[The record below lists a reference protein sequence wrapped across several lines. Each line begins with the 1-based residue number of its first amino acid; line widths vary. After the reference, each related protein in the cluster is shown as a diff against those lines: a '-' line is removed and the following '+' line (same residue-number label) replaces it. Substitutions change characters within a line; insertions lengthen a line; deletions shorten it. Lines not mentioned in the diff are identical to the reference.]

1 MQVDDAIDS
10 SLLDVSGAPSGALS
24 SRFKID
30 QFRVV
35 SINRDSARG
44 VSRAVEVLI
53 EVHHGR
59 PGFYDGKTSDFLGS
73 GNPGRPGF
81 YDQLVTAGMAAPFL
95 ARRGFHVL
103 PQQVWPASRSRST
116 WPGHSPQR
124 WLRLMATCP
133 AWRSSNDR
141 RARRRRRFW
150 MRQVAVAVHLL
161 EPGPHSRVVFLAGFF
176 LGGRCAALV
185 AGG

>member
-59 PGFYDGKTSDFLGS
+59 PGFT
-73 GNPGRPGF
+73 
-81 YDQLVTAGMAAPFL
+81 MAKPVIFL
-95 ARRGFHVL
+95 AVEIPAGRGFTISL
-103 PQQVWPASRSRST
+103 
-116 WPGHSPQR
+116 
-124 WLRLMATCP
+124 
-133 AWRSSNDR
+133 
-141 RARRRRRFW
+141 
-150 MRQVAVAVHLL
+150 
-161 EPGPHSRVVFLAGFF
+161 
-176 LGGRCAALV
+176 
-185 AGG
+185 

>member
-59 PGFYDGKTSDFLGS
+59 PGFYD
-73 GNPGRPGF
+73 
-81 YDQLVTAGMAAPFL
+81 QLVTAGRAL
-95 ARRGFHVL
+95 
-103 PQQVWPASRSRST
+103 S
-116 WPGHSPQR
+116 
-124 WLRLMATCP
+124 CP
-133 AWRSSNDR
+133 AWFPDVPPAASLASVSVTLDSARPLSS
-141 RARRRRRFW
+141 A
-150 MRQVAVAVHLL
+150 MVAADGHVS
-161 EPGPHSRVVFLAGFF
+161 GLA
-176 LGGRCAALV
+176 
-185 AGG
+185 